1 MLYQLPNGKVV
12 SLTMDEYLS
21 LSDEDIQD
29 LVASNIGRIP
39 TSYWHGSAIKDSKKL
54 SDDTSDEPELT
65 ACEQFYS
72 IDLLSF
78 EELEEEEN
86 HIGGIDINN
95 LPDLDDSDFLDLF
108 D

>member
-1 MLYQLPNGKVV
+1 MLYQLPNGKVI
-12 SLTMDEYLS
+12 SLTMEEYLS

-39 TSYWHGSAIKDSKKL
+39 TSYWHGSVIKDPKKV
-54 SDDTSDEPELT
+54 SEDTEDQGPT

-72 IDLLSF
+72 IDFLSI
-78 EELEEEEN
+78 EELESEEN
-86 HIGGIDINN
+86 HLGGIDINN

-108 D
+108 E